1 MGYMLSHTTVFSVS
15 LNITK
20 ICISVCLPALKM
32 LSAVYPLLHQYSKL
46 YEKLLNDLVVAHQTL
61 CKLLSTLLH
70 LFSTLA
76 TKVNITE
83 LKLAYN
89 G

>member
-1 MGYMLSHTTVFSVS
+1 
-15 LNITK
+15 
-20 ICISVCLPALKM
+20 
-32 LSAVYPLLHQYSKL
+32 
-46 YEKLLNDLVVAHQTL
+46 LVVAHQTL

-83 LKLAYN
+83 LKLTYN